1 MEAKT
6 KEKLEKAFVT
16 FRKVVAKE
24 SGKTINTIL
33 IPWSKIGKN
42 TTFIDV
48 LKSDKDLAKLVD
60 NKLNRIIEDN
70 VKEILVIRPFKKGCI
85 KVFLKSEYDKLV
97 DTPKEKKSKPK
108 ITLSELEAMLK

>member
-24 SGKTINTIL
+24 TGKTINTIL
-33 IPWSKIGKN
+33 IPWSKIAKN

-60 NKLNRIIEDN
+60 DNKIIEDK

-85 KVFLKSEYDKLV
+85 KVFLKSEYNKLV
-97 DTPKEKKSKPK
+97 DTPKEKKRPK